1 MVRELVL
8 DTETTGFLPEEGDE
22 VIELAMVEIIDSV
35 VTGKVYHYYFKPS
48 KQIEISA
55 QNVHSIS
62 IFDLNNKPKF
72 DKTQI
77 NKIIK
82 DIDGANLIIHN
93 APFDMK
99 FLNHHFKQYN
109 LNFNDYIG
117 EVIDTL
123 AIARYK
129 FPKLRNSLD
138 ALCDRFNV
146 NKTIREYHG
155 AVVDCQLLAQ
165 VYIELK
171 KEQMVLDLNISNET
185 FLKERQSI
193 TYEKV
198 A

>member
-35 VTGKVYHYYFKPS
+35 VTGKVYHYYFKPN

-171 KEQMVLDLNISNET
+171 KEQMILDLNISNET